1 MGILLGA
8 IHPLGVLLAAGI
20 AMGSAWFAAAV
31 GVAASASVRNSTRA
45 LAATFI
51 TLLVLLNF
59 CPFAMAGALYS
70 PGEVADLWRRGMARA
85 YLRPGLTAPGL
96 AAVLAVTAFYVAIA
110 AGLTAWSI
118 RTLRTT
124 WGRP

>member
-1 MGILLGA
+1 
-8 IHPLGVLLAAGI
+8 LLAAGI

-31 GVAASASVRNSTRA
+31 GIAASASARNSTRA

-51 TLLVLLNF
+51 TLLVLLNLW
-59 CPFAMAGALYS
+59 PFAMAGALLS
-70 PGEVADLWRRGMARA
+70 PREIAVLWGQGNARGYPPLPLNAA
-85 YLRPGLTAPGL
+85 GL
-96 AAVLAVTAFYVAIA
+96 ATVVAFTAGYAAIA

-118 RTLRTT
+118 RRLSAT